1 MLYRCILWSMTLQ
14 LHEVNLQ
21 LQRRIGEQSHQISFC
36 RDLKWHQVE
45 HTNLQRSD
53 FLTVGTT
60 LIHHENILMLQQL
73 NGWKFIW

>member
-1 MLYRCILWSMTLQ
+1 MALQ

-36 RDLKWHQVE
+36 RDLKRHQVE

-53 FLTVGTT
+53 FLIMCTT
-60 LIHHENILMLQQL
+60 LIQIQDQDLNRTDILM
-73 NGWKFIW
+73 GCT